1 MRLGQAESGGIVLA
15 AVYWARA
22 PRVVLPDRAL
32 CLPTFCHS
40 LLTVNKSS
48 SSSSS
53 VCSSVIGHEV
63 DYLEDHKCRRASRDR
78 GRARQAASASGIVR
92 WRSEGACLIV
102 FTITNGPCSASPPP
116 VVCVCTYVCM
126 IIYSCLDVLVWSL
139 FRLTGTLGYAS
150 LLGTI
155 KHYL

>member
-1 MRLGQAESGGIVLA
+1 M
-15 AVYWARA
+15 
-22 PRVVLPDRAL
+22 
-32 CLPTFCHS
+32 F
-40 LLTVNKSS
+40 
-48 SSSSS
+48 
-53 VCSSVIGHEV
+53 SSVIGHEV

-78 GRARQAASASGIVR
+78 GRARQAASAAGIAR
-92 WRSEGACLIV
+92 WRSEAACLIV

-116 VVCVCTYVCM
+116 PVVCVCIDVCM
-126 IIYSCLDVLVWSL
+126 ITFSCLYVHVCVL

>member
-1 MRLGQAESGGIVLA
+1 MLA

-53 VCSSVIGHEV
+53 LRSY
-63 DYLEDHKCRRASRDR
+63 D
-78 GRARQAASASGIVR
+78 ARQRRSVYSSTMTSIMTLKLLRSSAPLPTDISVSSRSGDMR
-92 WRSEGACLIV
+92 NAPQQSHRPS
-102 FTITNGPCSASPPP
+102 TPYITEQPS
-116 VVCVCTYVCM
+116 T
-126 IIYSCLDVLVWSL
+126 
-139 FRLTGTLGYAS
+139 
-150 LLGTI
+150 
-155 KHYL
+155 